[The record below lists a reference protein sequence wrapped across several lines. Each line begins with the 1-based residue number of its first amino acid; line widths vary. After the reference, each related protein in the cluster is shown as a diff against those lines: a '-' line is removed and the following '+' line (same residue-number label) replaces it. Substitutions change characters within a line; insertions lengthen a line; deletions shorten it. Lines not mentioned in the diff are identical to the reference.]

1 MTHPFNWVEAHLAH
15 DRIDSGAQRALCAG
29 SADFQAD
36 PRAVLCRCLLTNVY
50 LAVTP
55 MTRRPVIMAATFS
68 HAFQTMTTLAATPA
82 TAATPDLVPV
92 LLARVYAEAP
102 PPLKSRLLEQLLKP
116 LGLLSLAA
124 VCNGAFASLA
134 FSKELAGL
142 RIRPELAQSVG
153 SEQVA
158 VLAGYVQQ
166 VSFQA
171 ISGLS
176 QLLSNSPVLQGS
188 VAASALVAVLVQRA
202 REQPTTDQ
210 SDFDVFGA

>member
-1 MTHPFNWVEAHLAH
+1 MAMTQKTAIMDIP
-15 DRIDSGAQRALCAG
+15 S
-29 SADFQAD
+29 S
-36 PRAVLCRCLLTNVY
+36 PRSLTMP
-50 LAVTP
+50 TP
-55 MTRRPVIMAATFS
+55 PN
-68 HAFQTMTTLAATPA
+68 TPA
-82 TAATPDLVPV
+82 NTTTPDPVPA
-92 LLARVYAEAP
+92 LLGRVYAEAP

-134 FSKELAGL
+134 FSQDWSAL
-142 RIRPELAQSVG
+142 RIRPEMAQTVKA
-153 SEQVA
+153 EQVT

-171 ISGLS
+171 IAGLG

-202 REQPTTDQ
+202 REQPKPDQ